1 METDIKQIGQIMDV
15 VGSFFNIV
23 ARAENTTS
31 SDTPETIRLQNGIR
45 GNILSLQ
52 EKGRR
57 RKNTTRA
64 RKKTQRSPMFGH
76 ARQTHGGCSSSASR
90 GV

>member
-31 SDTPETIRLQNGIR
+31 SDTRETMRLQNGIR
-45 GNILSLQ
+45 GNILSSQ
-52 EKGRR
+52 EKGQKIRPER
-57 RKNTTRA
+57 VKNAAKSDVWTRA
-64 RKKTQRSPMFGH
+64 SDIRRLF
-76 ARQTHGGCSSSASR
+76 
-90 GV
+90 